1 MGACEAHLTITVP
14 YARYTIGIAS
24 MSDFGWRERGS
35 RIDSFTQV

>member
-24 MSDFGWRERGS
+24 MSWLGFH
-35 RIDSFTQV
+35 T